1 MTKAVCG
8 LQYYPKWPA
17 LTIEVGFFVGHT
29 LQDPLERI
37 DAINW
42 WLGLGPYTAKTS
54 QAQLNAWAAITPVF
68 RMMTPNMTSYEIDEA
83 PN

>member
-1 MTKAVCG
+1 MWQVFH
-8 LQYYPKWPA
+8 KWPTM
-17 LTIEVGFFVGHT
+17 TIEVGFFVGHT

-42 WLGLGPYTAKTS
+42 WLALGPYTARTS

-68 RMMTPNMTSYEIDEA
+68 RMMDPNMTSYKIDAIPE
-83 PN
+83 PL